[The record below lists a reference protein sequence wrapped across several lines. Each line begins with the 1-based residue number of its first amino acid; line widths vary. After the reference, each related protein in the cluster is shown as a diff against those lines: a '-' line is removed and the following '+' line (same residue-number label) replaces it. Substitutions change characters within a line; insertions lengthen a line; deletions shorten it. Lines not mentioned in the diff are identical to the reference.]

1 MSAARALREDMSR
14 DGAVVMD
21 DDQMV
26 LQRILDP
33 DVHLAVWQRR
43 AARGIEGL
51 EGLEGLAGLDWD
63 AIANIDQDVP
73 VEALASA
80 IPEALRSA
88 GYPDVVALAD
98 AIVPLASDFAA
109 LMACEA
115 LRIRLD
121 VTETDACRKFHA
133 DQVTLRLLMPL
144 VGPGT
149 QWVHANA
156 EPQVPEGELRIGDV
170 GLFKGRVWAEE
181 PVILHRS
188 PPIAAMG
195 ITRLLL
201 VIDPGSGPSRPS
213 R

>member
-14 DGAVVMD
+14 DGAVVMG
-21 DDQMV
+21 DDQLV

-43 AARGIEGL
+43 AARGL
-51 EGLEGLAGLDWD
+51 EGLEGLDWD
-63 AIANIDQDVP
+63 AIADVDRDVP
-73 VEALASA
+73 VVALASA

-88 GYPDVVALAD
+88 GYPDVVALAE

-109 LMACEA
+109 LIACDA

-121 VTETDACRKFHA
+121 VIETDACRKFHA
-133 DQVTLRLLMPL
+133 DQVTVRLLMPL

>member
-43 AARGIEGL
+43 AARDLAGL
-51 EGLEGLAGLDWD
+51 EGLDWD
-63 AIANIDQDVP
+63 AIADIDQDVP
-73 VEALASA
+73 VVALASA

-156 EPQVPEGELRIGDV
+156 EPQVPEGELQIGDV

>member
-14 DGAVVMD
+14 DGAVVIG
-21 DDQMV
+21 DDQVV
-26 LQRILDP
+26 LQRILDL

-51 EGLEGLAGLDWD
+51 EGLAWD
-63 AIANIDQDVP
+63 AIADVDQDVP
-73 VEALASA
+73 VVALASA

-88 GYPDVVALAD
+88 GYPDVVALAE

-109 LMACEA
+109 LMACDA

-121 VTETDACRKFHA
+121 VIETDACRKFHA
-133 DQVTLRLLMPL
+133 DQVTVRLLMPL

-156 EPQVPEGELRIGDV
+156 EPQVPDGELRIGDV

-201 VIDPGSGPSRPS
+201 VIYPGSGLSSPSQ
-213 R
+213 

>member
-21 DDQMV
+21 DDQVV

-43 AARGIEGL
+43 AARDL
-51 EGLEGLAGLDWD
+51 AGLAGLDWD
-63 AIANIDQDVP
+63 AIADIDQDVP
-73 VEALASA
+73 VVALASA
-80 IPEALRSA
+80 IPGALRSA

-98 AIVPLASDFAA
+98 VIVPLASDFAA

-121 VTETDACRKFHA
+121 VIETDACRKFHA
-133 DQVTLRLLMPL
+133 DQVTVRLLMPL

-201 VIDPGSGPSRPS
+201 VIDPGSGLSRPL

>member
-14 DGAVVMD
+14 DGAVVMG
-21 DDQMV
+21 DDQVV

-51 EGLEGLAGLDWD
+51 EGLEWD
-63 AIANIDQDVP
+63 AIADVDQDVP
-73 VEALASA
+73 VVALASA
-80 IPEALRSA
+80 IPVALRSA

-109 LMACEA
+109 LMACDA

-121 VTETDACRKFHA
+121 VIETDACRKFHA
-133 DQVTLRLLMPL
+133 DQVTVRLLLPL

-156 EPQVPEGELRIGDV
+156 EPQVSEGELRIGDV

-188 PPIAAMG
+188 PPIAATG

>member
-14 DGAVVMD
+14 DGAVVMG
-21 DDQMV
+21 DDQVV

-33 DVHLAVWQRR
+33 DVHLAVWQCR
-43 AARGIEGL
+43 AARGL
-51 EGLEGLAGLDWD
+51 EGLEGLDWD
-63 AIANIDQDVP
+63 AIADVDQDVP
-73 VEALASA
+73 VVALASA

-109 LMACEA
+109 LMACDA

-121 VTETDACRKFHA
+121 VIETDACRKFHA
-133 DQVTLRLLMPL
+133 DQVAVRLLMPL

-170 GLFKGRVWAEE
+170 GLFKGRVWADE

-188 PPIAAMG
+188 P
-195 ITRLLL
+195 RLPPWALR
-201 VIDPGSGPSRPS
+201 GCCS
-213 R
+213 

>member
-21 DDQMV
+21 DDQVV

-43 AARGIEGL
+43 AARDL
-51 EGLEGLAGLDWD
+51 AGLAGLDWD
-63 AIANIDQDVP
+63 AIADIDQDVP
-73 VEALASA
+73 VVALASA
-80 IPEALRSA
+80 IPGALRSA

-121 VTETDACRKFHA
+121 VIETDACRKFHA
-133 DQVTLRLLMPL
+133 DQVTVRLLMPL

-181 PVILHRS
+181 PVLLHRS

-201 VIDPGSGPSRPS
+201 VIDPGSGLSRPL

>member
-1 MSAARALREDMSR
+1 MSAARALRDDMLR
-14 DGAVVMD
+14 YAAVVMD
-21 DDQMV
+21 DDQVV

-43 AARGIEGL
+43 AARDL
-51 EGLEGLAGLDWD
+51 ARLAGLDWD
-63 AIANIDQDVP
+63 AIADIDQDVP

-121 VTETDACRKFHA
+121 VIETDACRKFHA
-133 DQVTLRLLMPL
+133 DQVTVRLLMPL

-156 EPQVPEGELRIGDV
+156 EPQVPEGDLRIGDV

-188 PPIAAMG
+188 PPIAATG

>member
-1 MSAARALREDMSR
+1 
-14 DGAVVMD
+14 V
-21 DDQMV
+21 
-26 LQRILDP
+26 I
-33 DVHLAVWQRR
+33 
-43 AARGIEGL
+43 
-51 EGLEGLAGLDWD
+51 
-63 AIANIDQDVP
+63 
-73 VEALASA
+73 
-80 IPEALRSA
+80 
-88 GYPDVVALAD
+88 
-98 AIVPLASDFAA
+98 
-109 LMACEA
+109 
-115 LRIRLD
+115 
-121 VTETDACRKFHA
+121 ETDACRKFHA
-133 DQVTLRLLMPL
+133 DQVTVRLLMPL

-201 VIDPGSGPSRPS
+201 VIDPGSGLSRPL